1 MNNVNLILTQDAPE
15 VKAEQAAKLAMKEQR
30 QWTQKSLKS
39 ISRRDNKVEAARS
52 QSSDWTLYA

>member
-1 MNNVNLILTQDAPE
+1 MNNVTTIVTQNAPE
-15 VKAEQAAKLAMKEQR
+15 VKAEQAERTAMKENR
-30 QWTQKSLKS
+30 KWTQKGLKS